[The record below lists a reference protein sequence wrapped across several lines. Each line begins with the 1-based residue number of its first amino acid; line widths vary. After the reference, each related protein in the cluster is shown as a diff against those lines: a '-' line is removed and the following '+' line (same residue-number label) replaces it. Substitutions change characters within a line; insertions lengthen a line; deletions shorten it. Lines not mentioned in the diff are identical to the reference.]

1 MPGQYK
7 EFSINGSMLVRWG
20 LCSVTSLEGAI
31 EPDGLGSNPGMLPF
45 S

>member
-20 LCSVTSLEGAI
+20 PCRVTFLEGVM
-31 EPDGLGSNPGMLPF
+31 EPDGLGSNPSMLPF